1 MAKIQYQRS
10 DKRPAYGDTKTENG
24 KRYKRVFQ
32 RIRDWSGRCIGIN
45 YTGGRYHYIWEEIN
59 AAMASKK
66 VSDEAVAM
74 LAKANGG

>member
-1 MAKIQYQRS
+1 VRAESGGDDWGWDGVMAKIQYQRS

-45 YTGGRYHYIWEEIN
+45 YTGGRYHYVWEEI
-59 AAMASKK
+59 ADARRA
-66 VSDEAVAM
+66 
-74 LAKANGG
+74 